1 MKPIH
6 FFSSLFAMLF
16 CITSFSQ
23 QQILLA
29 GGSFSKKLL
38 KSENHVYTI
47 ALEKGGYAALVVMQK
62 GVDLAIDVID
72 PSGKKVGYFDSPNG
86 SDGPEPV
93 TIVPSKKGKY
103 RLHIYPL
110 LDEPGMSD
118 SEKLKWAD
126 TNQGAYDI
134 NSVTILSAKEYQQK
148 LDKEKA
154 DKTAVISWIT
164 GNAHP
169 LKSIT
174 AGNGF
179 EDLEWLKPVL
189 QNVRYLGLG
198 TATAGTRE
206 FFQMNHRMFEFLVKE
221 MGFTDFAIE
230 ASFAGC
236 KNINDYVLYGKGDAH
251 SAVQSLWWGTQEM
264 IDMVEWM
271 RSYNQG
277 VEDDEK
283 LKIFGIDPGDNSK
296 TGGIKKVRDYLEKVD
311 PGFAE
316 AEDNL
321 FELATHVGDN
331 ASDSAWEDGFKKK
344 WNNILALMQMKR
356 GFYVQAS
363 SEKEYEEVLQYATAI
378 AQTNDVSL
386 MADKDPNRDQ
396 TGYWA
401 YYLASDFD
409 YLVQHEKPGT
419 KFLIWA
425 PDFFIMKD
433 SSSWVQNPVGRYL
446 KKAYGD
452 AYYAMGFCFS
462 KGNFQSKLYE
472 QSKKFDEMAVTEF
485 TQGPA
490 KPNTLDW
497 YLAQAQ
503 KDKFIIN
510 FRGEVLPAP
519 VKDFIKKELN
529 KQTSGEAIT
538 QEFLKTVFMP
548 TIIDKHFDGFIFIDN
563 TTRARPAK

>member
-1 MKPIH
+1 MKSIILL
-6 FFSSLFAMLF
+6 FLVAVFSLP
-16 CITSFSQ
+16 TFSQ
-23 QQILLA
+23 QQTLLA
-29 GGSFSKKLL
+29 GSSFSKKLL
-38 KSENHVYTI
+38 KNEKHIYNIS
-47 ALEKGGYAALVVMQK
+47 LERGGYAALVVMQK

-118 SEKLKWAD
+118 SAKLKWAD

-148 LDKEKA
+148 LAKEKA
-154 DKTAVISWIT
+154 DKATVINWIT
-164 GNAHP
+164 ENAHP
-169 LKSIT
+169 LKSVT

-221 MGFTDFAIE
+221 MGFNDFAIE

-236 KNINDYVLYGKGDAH
+236 KNINDYVLYGKGDVH
-251 SAVQSLWWGTQEM
+251 SAVQPLWWGTQEM

-271 RSYNQG
+271 HSYNQG
-277 VEDDEK
+277 VTDDKK
-283 LKIFGIDPGDNSK
+283 LKFLGIDPENNSK
-296 TGGIKKVRDYLEKVD
+296 TGGIKKVQDYLKKVD
-311 PGFAE
+311 PVFAE
-316 AEDNL
+316 TEDGL
-321 FELATHVGDN
+321 FEQATHVEDN
-331 ASDSAWEDGFKKK
+331 PSDSAWADGFKKK
-344 WNNILALMQMKR
+344 WNDLLAFMQMKR
-356 GFYVQAS
+356 GFYVQVS
-363 SEKEYEEVLQYATAI
+363 SEKEYEEVLQLAIAI
-378 AQTNDVSL
+378 AQENDVFL
-386 MADKDPNRDQ
+386 MTDKDPNRDQ
-396 TGYWA
+396 TGYWS
-401 YYLASDFD
+401 YYIASNFE
-409 YLVQHEKPGT
+409 YLVQREKPGT

-425 PDFFIMKD
+425 PDFLIVKD
-433 SSSWVQNPVGRYL
+433 SISWLQNSLGSYL
-446 KKAYGD
+446 KAAYGD
-452 AYYAMGFCFS
+452 AYYAMGFSFS

-510 FRGEVLPAP
+510 FRGEVLPDP

-529 KQTSGEAIT
+529 KQASGEATT
-538 QEFLKTVFMP
+538 QEFLKASFLP
-548 TIIDKHFDGFIFIDN
+548 TIIDKDFDGFIFIDN
-563 TTRARPAK
+563 TTASKPLKR